1 MNFRRIQRVFLI
13 LQGVRG
19 IMVSA
24 EQGDPERCPS
34 VYEVRKSSIFLEI
47 LHDIGFRG
55 CAVSN
60 REALS
65 SLTTGFLIFRHY
77 SQPGSWSWFFSVV
90 LFGFALLTRGR
101 ESRERGMSAR
111 FRYNVCDVDGIWE
124 RATTKC
130 GEGARVRDSRA
141 GRI

>member
-1 MNFRRIQRVFLI
+1 MMLGLEAVHMWIR
-13 LQGVRG
+13 
-19 IMVSA
+19 
-24 EQGDPERCPS
+24 
-34 VYEVRKSSIFLEI
+34 EVETRNSTFISI
-47 LHDIGFRG
+47 R
-55 CAVSN
+55 
-60 REALS
+60 
-65 SLTTGFLIFRHY
+65 RHY
-77 SQPGSWSWFFSVV
+77 FQPGHWSWFFSVV